1 MNIKRAQTLHLL
13 LMCASPSLWA
23 ASQTPGPMGV
33 VQVGGAHRDDIRRTV
48 ERHRDEQREELR
60 RGELAAGR
68 RLTAAELLELRAQV
82 RQQSQAVAD
91 GDVEAQQGGARAVS
105 DTKPIA
111 STPPVPPSATRT
123 LTMPR
128 SQRQP

>member
-1 MNIKRAQTLHLL
+1 
-13 LMCASPSLWA
+13 
-23 ASQTPGPMGV
+23 MGV